1 MHDHPFFRKGSAM
14 TKMNAVTRKGLGMR
28 AGCLLASLL
37 ALAACESVPAQS
49 TGAVTKST
57 EVLVPDVDPQE
68 QIRSALGKL
77 TLEAAA
83 EGQEV
88 LGVEMEGDRGL
99 VNLRYSGPA
108 DRFVT
113 CDTAGWLLPDG
124 GVTNVDLSTN
134 TAFETIDPKGD
145 TVSIERWVRLDALTN
160 VVVRSENRA
169 MEIEPRSRYIVS
181 MVTEVYDLNERIG
194 HKAERLEF
202 ETGGSAVTSTGHRCK
217 GSGALESL
225 AATAAS

>member
-1 MHDHPFFRKGSAM
+1 M
-14 TKMNAVTRKGLGMR
+14 TTTKAAIGKSLALRTGG
-28 AGCLLASLL
+28 LLATLL
-37 ALAACESVPAQS
+37 ALSACETVPEQS
-49 TGAVTKST
+49 GVAERTVAVTA
-57 EVLVPDVDPQE
+57 DVDPKE
-68 QIRSALGKL
+68 QVRSALGKL

-88 LGVEMEGDRGL
+88 MGVEMKDGRGM

-113 CDTAGWLLPDG
+113 CDTAGWLQPEG
-124 GVTNVDLSTN
+124 GVTNVNLSQN

-145 TVSIERWVRLDALTN
+145 PVSIERWVRLDALTN
-160 VVVRSENRA
+160 VVVRSENRT
-169 MEIEPRSRYIVS
+169 MKVEPRSRYIVS

-217 GSGALESL
+217 GTGALEDL

>member
-1 MHDHPFFRKGSAM
+1 MMINRQVIGSSLA
-14 TKMNAVTRKGLGMR
+14 LR
-28 AGCLLASLL
+28 AGGVLASLL
-37 ALAACESVPAQS
+37 ALSACETVPQQAEATS
-49 TGAVTKST
+49 KPVALTANS
-57 EVLVPDVDPQE
+57 DPKE
-68 QIRSALGKL
+68 RIRSALGKL

-88 LGVEMEGDRGL
+88 MGVEMEGDRGL

-108 DRFVT
+108 DRFIT

-124 GVTNVDLSTN
+124 GVTNVDLSES

-145 TVSIERWVRLDALTN
+145 TVSIERWVRLDVLTN
-160 VVVRSENRA
+160 VVVRSNSQA
-169 MEIEPRSRYIVS
+169 MQVEPRSRYIVS

-202 ETGGSAVTSTGHRCK
+202 ESGGSAVTSTGHRCK
-217 GSGALESL
+217 STGVLEEL
-225 AATAAS
+225 AVTAAS

>member
-1 MHDHPFFRKGSAM
+1 MMKTR
-14 TKMNAVTRKGLGMR
+14 AVLGKNL
-28 AGCLLASLL
+28 ALKASGVLASLL
-37 ALAACESVPAQS
+37 ALSACESVPEQADA
-49 TGAVTKST
+49 TNKVAAVLT
-57 EVLVPDVDPQE
+57 PDVDPKE
-68 QIRSALGKL
+68 RVRSALGKL

-88 LGVEMEGDRGL
+88 LGVEMEGDRGM

-108 DRFVT
+108 NRFIT

-124 GVTNVDLSTN
+124 GITNVDLAES
-134 TAFETIDPKGD
+134 TAFETVDPKGD

-160 VVVRSENRA
+160 VVVRSENQT
-169 MEIEPRSRYIVS
+169 MQVEPRSRYIVS

-202 ETGGSAVTSTGHRCK
+202 ESGGSAVTSTGHRCK
-217 GSGALESL
+217 STGALEEL
-225 AATAAS
+225 AVTAAS

>member
-1 MHDHPFFRKGSAM
+1 M
-14 TKMNAVTRKGLGMR
+14 TTTKSTIGKGLALR
-28 AGCLLASLL
+28 ASGLLASLL
-37 ALAACESVPAQS
+37 ALAACSAAPE
-49 TGAVTKST
+49 KSAAT
-57 EVLVPDVDPQE
+57 DTTVVQAPDVNPEE
-68 QIRSALGKL
+68 QVRSALGKL

-88 LGVEMEGDRGL
+88 IGVEMEGGRGL

-108 DRFVT
+108 ERFVT
-113 CDTAGWLLPDG
+113 CDAAGWLLPDG
-124 GVTNVDLSTN
+124 DVTNVNLSKN

-145 TVSIERWVRLDALTN
+145 TVSVERWVRLDALTN

-169 MEIEPRSRYIVS
+169 MQVEPKSRYIVS

-217 GSGALESL
+217 GTGELENL

>member
-1 MHDHPFFRKGSAM
+1 M
-14 TKMNAVTRKGLGMR
+14 TKTKAAIAKGFALRTG
-28 AGCLLASLL
+28 GLLASFL
-37 ALAACESVPAQS
+37 ALAACETVPEQS
-49 TGAVTKST
+49 TAPTKRSVALT
-57 EVLVPDVDPQE
+57 PDIAPEE
-68 QIRSALGKL
+68 QVRSALGRL

-88 LGVEMEGDRGL
+88 MGVEMKGSQGL

-108 DRFVT
+108 ERFVT

-124 GVTNVDLSTN
+124 GVTNVNLSES

-160 VVVRSENRA
+160 VVVRSENQA
-169 MEIEPRSRYIVS
+169 MQVEPRSRYIVS
-181 MVTEVYDLNERIG
+181 MVTEVFDLNERIG
-194 HKAERLEF
+194 HKAERIEF

-217 GSGALESL
+217 GTGALEDI

>member
-1 MHDHPFFRKGSAM
+1 M
-14 TKMNAVTRKGLGMR
+14 TKTKAKIGQGLVLRTG
-28 AGCLLASLL
+28 GLLASLL
-37 ALAACESVPAQS
+37 AFAACETVPEQS
-49 TGAVTKST
+49 AVPPAPTA
-57 EVLVPDVDPQE
+57 VLTPDVDPQE
-68 QIRSALGKL
+68 QIRSTLGKL

-88 LGVEMEGDRGL
+88 LGVEMKGNRGL

-108 DRFVT
+108 ERFVT
-113 CDTAGWLLPDG
+113 CDPAGWLLPEG
-124 GVTNVDLSTN
+124 GVTNVNLSAN

-160 VVVRSENRA
+160 VVVRSENQS
-169 MEIEPRSRYIVS
+169 IKVDPRSRYIVS

-217 GSGALESL
+217 SSGALEDL
-225 AATAAS
+225 ATTTAS